1 MSKHSSKV
9 YLCIEYL
16 NGKLRF
22 MKRKTSKQEAR
33 QADRQTGS
41 GGRPSG
47 NSQAN
52 RHEGK
57 ASKQSATVRSYLAP
71 RLVKLTGV
79 EGLC

>member
-22 MKRKTSKQEAR
+22 MKRKTSEQEAR

-52 RHEGK
+52 RHEGWDSAK
-57 ASKQSATVRSYLAP
+57 QASRVLLYEAI
-71 RLVKLTGV
+71 
-79 EGLC
+79 